1 MKLTDRIES
10 LKKIEMDCQSALYNW
25 GIETDKYY
33 PEKVMNWSRCIRAMF
48 TAKEL
53 WDDDKYGEAL
63 GLLNNWKNI
72 FKTFIDKTNTTE
84 LMSNCLEN
92 ITTDAM
98 NITNEY
104 DDWKMRNDT
113 VYFEEIKKYELS
125 NVELN

>member
-1 MKLTDRIES
+1 
-10 LKKIEMDCQSALYNW
+10 
-25 GIETDKYY
+25 
-33 PEKVMNWSRCIRAMF
+33 
-48 TAKEL
+48 
-53 WDDDKYGEAL
+53 
-63 GLLNNWKNI
+63 
-72 FKTFIDKTNTTE
+72 
-84 LMSNCLEN
+84 MSNCLEN